1 MAQANPFNPPQVT
14 DFVTRLQLNKVANI
28 TPNGTNDVEVNVRKA
43 PWQIVEIDDADDS
56 DIIVENFNA
65 RNRSVLLTISLVN
78 DPTIDFAPVISGRDY
93 VFLTE
98 TPDLAG
104 KEYVQVLYSS
114 PDSGDTVFIQFT
126 GVSQDD

>member
-1 MAQANPFNPPQVT
+1 MQVNTFNPPQVT

-43 PWQIVEIDDADDS
+43 SWQIVEIDDSDAS

-93 VFLTE
+93 IFLTE
-98 TPDLAG
+98 TPDLSG

>member
-1 MAQANPFNPPQVT
+1 MAQVNPFNPPQVT

-28 TPNGTNDVEVNVRKA
+28 IPNGTNDVEVNVRKA
-43 PWQIVEIDDADDS
+43 SWQIVEIDDSDDS
-56 DIIVENFNA
+56 DIIVEGFNS
-65 RNRSVLLTISLVN
+65 RNRSVLLTIALVD
-78 DPTIDFAPVISGRDY
+78 DPVIEFAPAVSSRTY

-126 GVSQDD
+126 GVSQDV